1 MNSTDARLFSEY
13 ENGCVYLAESAQILT
28 QNTVYEIPAVKKNNQ
43 KLEQVQLE
51 SDKKEETAGK
61 RILELDEEF
70 RLDARKIFNLGL
82 FTKDYYRSV
91 IQTNYFQVELGF
103 LSLI

>member
-1 MNSTDARLFSEY
+1 MSEKHNFHLRERTWQNKRWYFSNSTHVRLFSEY

-43 KLEQVQLE
+43 KLEQIQLE

-70 RLDARKIFNLGL
+70 RLDARQIFNPQG
-82 FTKDYYRSV
+82 
-91 IQTNYFQVELGF
+91 NP
-103 LSLI
+103 